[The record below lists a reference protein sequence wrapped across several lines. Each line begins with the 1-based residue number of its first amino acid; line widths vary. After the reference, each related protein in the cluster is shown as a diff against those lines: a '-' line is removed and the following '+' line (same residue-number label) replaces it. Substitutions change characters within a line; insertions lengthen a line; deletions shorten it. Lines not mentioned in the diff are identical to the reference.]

1 VLRSKNSLAGLGL
14 LSLLTISTI
23 STISMTFGTASPVAA
38 EEVSPPAP
46 PAPPATPATPPA
58 PAVVAPNGSFK
69 LSGGIYL
76 FDYIPQLAGGKN
88 KFEIYAFV
96 LNVDAASSDQRYGLH
111 VQTRAR
117 DSKLRSFFVSDV
129 WFQEAYA
136 WAKTEVGEVHAG
148 KFYRKVGILW
158 DDSFFGN
165 VQYFNGLKLNPEY
178 GAELVGSRPFS
189 PAFAVDY
196 SLQYLTNNDK
206 VDGSLPGRDVE
217 SDPDATL
224 ADTGTVRLVP
234 TWTFGPGRSLALGLS
249 GLSGRIDR
257 RGANPLV
264 GRSFRLGQM
273 AGDATLTWGPS
284 ISYVEILR
292 QTGERNDTFHPFSR
306 LGYDDATYYLAGT
319 RWQVHPR
326 LNLRVNWSR
335 VDYKGTGGTGAR
347 ETEIVPGLVFNLAD
361 NLADKLA
368 LIVEYDWWKSQ
379 PRTGPEEFID
389 KSYNLVL
396 NYNF

>member
-1 VLRSKNSLAGLGL
+1 MLRSKISLAVLGL
-14 LSLLTISTI
+14 LSLLMMS
-23 STISMTFGTASPVAA
+23 GLAVPAA
-38 EEVSPPAP
+38 GEEVSPA
-46 PAPPATPATPPA
+46 A
-58 PAVVAPNGSFK
+58 PAAPAVVTPVVAPNGSFK

-76 FDYIPQLAGGKN
+76 FDYLPQLAGGKN
-88 KFEIYAFV
+88 KFEIYAFL
-96 LNVDAASSDQRYGLH
+96 LNFDAATEDQRYGLH

-136 WAKTEVGEVHAG
+136 WAKTPVGELHAG

-165 VQYFNGLKLNPEY
+165 VQYFNGLKLNPDY
-178 GAELVGSRPFS
+178 GAELVGSRPFA

-196 SLQYLTNNDK
+196 SLQFLANNDK

-224 ADTGTVRLVP
+224 ADTGTIRLVP
-234 TWTFGPGRSLALGLS
+234 TWTFGPGRTLALGVS

-257 RGANPLV
+257 RGADPAV
-264 GRSFRLGQM
+264 GRSFKLGQV

-335 VDYKGTGGTGAR
+335 VDYKGSGAQ
-347 ETEIVPGLVFNLAD
+347 ETEIVPGLVFGIAD
-361 NLADKLA
+361 NFK

>member
-1 VLRSKNSLAGLGL
+1 MPHSRNRLAALGL
-14 LSLLTISTI
+14 WSLFALL
-23 STISMTFGTASPVAA
+23 GAASPAAA
-38 EEVSPPAP
+38 EEVSPPA
-46 PAPPATPATPPA
+46 A
-58 PAVVAPNGSFK
+58 PAAPVAPVTAPNGSFK

-76 FDYIPQLAGGKN
+76 FDYLPQLAGTKG
-88 KFEIYAFV
+88 KFEIYAFL
-96 LNVDAASSDQRYGLH
+96 LNIDAATQDQRYGLH

-117 DSKLRSFFVSDV
+117 DSKLRSFYVSDV
-129 WFQEAYA
+129 WFQEAYV

-165 VQYFNGLKLNPEY
+165 VQYFNGLKLNPDY
-178 GAELVGSRPFS
+178 GAELVGSRPFA

-196 SLQYLTNNDK
+196 SLQFLANDDH

-224 ADTGTVRLVP
+224 ADTGTLRLVP
-234 TWTFGPGRSLALGLS
+234 TWTFGPGRSLALGIS

-257 RGANPLV
+257 TVAADPEV
-264 GRSFRLGQM
+264 GKSFRLGQG
-273 AGDATLTWGPS
+273 AGDLTLTWGPS

-292 QTGERNDTFHPFSR
+292 QTGERNDAFHPFSR

-326 LNLRVNWSR
+326 LNLRINWSR
-335 VDYKGTGGTGAR
+335 VDYKGIGGQ
-347 ETEIVPGLVFNLAD
+347 ETEIVPGLVFGIAD
-361 NLADKLA
+361 NFKLIA
-368 LIVEYDWWKSQ
+368 EYDWWKSHPQ
-379 PRTGPEEFID
+379 TGPDVFLD

>member
-1 VLRSKNSLAGLGL
+1 VLRSRNRLAGLGL
-14 LSLLTISTI
+14 LSLFVISGIT
-23 STISMTFGTASPVAA
+23 SPAAA
-38 EEVSPPAP
+38 EEPAAAPAP
-46 PAPPATPATPPA
+46 VP
-58 PAVVAPNGSFK
+58 VIAPNGSFK

-76 FDYIPQLAGGKN
+76 FDYLPQLAGGKN
-88 KFEIYAFV
+88 KFEIYAFL
-96 LNVDAASSDQRYGLH
+96 LNFDAATSDERYGLH

-117 DSKLRSFFVSDV
+117 DSKLRSFYVSDV

-136 WAKTEVGEVHAG
+136 WAKTPAGELHAG

-165 VQYFNGLKLNPEY
+165 VQYFNGLKLNPDY
-178 GAELVGSRPFS
+178 GAELVGSRLFA

-196 SLQYLTNNDK
+196 SLQFLANNDK

-224 ADTGTVRLVP
+224 ADTGTIRLAP
-234 TWTFGPGRSLALGLS
+234 TWTFGPGRTLSLGVS

-257 RGANPLV
+257 RGAPAPV
-264 GRSFRLGQM
+264 GRSFRLGQV

-284 ISYVEILR
+284 ISYVEVLR
-292 QTGERNDTFHPFSR
+292 QSGERNDAFHPFSR

-335 VDYKGTGGTGAR
+335 VDYKGSGAQ
-347 ETEIVPGLVFNLAD
+347 ETEIVPGLVFGIAGNF
-361 NLADKLA
+361 KLIA
-368 LIVEYDWWKSQ
+368 EYDWWKSQ